1 MGILNESKVFKMKNN
16 ITGRVELEINAP
28 VEKVWEALTKPEII
42 KQYFFGTNT
51 FTDWKMGSPIIFR
64 GEWEGKTYEDKGTIL
79 EVDKYKMIKYDY
91 WSSMSGIEDK
101 PENYV
106 IITYHL
112 TQVDT
117 KTKLVITQENI
128 PDEKMKEHSEEN
140 WKKVMTDMKRL
151 VEKKS
156 FSLTA

>member
-1 MGILNESKVFKMKNN
+1 MKNN

-112 TQVDT
+112 TQVDS

-140 WKKVMTDMKRL
+140 WKKIMTDMKRL

-156 FSLTA
+156 FSLSA

>member
-1 MGILNESKVFKMKNN
+1 MKNN

-128 PDEKMKEHSEEN
+128 RMK
-140 WKKVMTDMKRL
+140 K
-151 VEKKS
+151 
-156 FSLTA
+156 